1 MQKPVA
7 LQSIVAS
14 QHLHA
19 KIRYQRTLAFITNR
33 EAISV
38 KLLHDVHSFLAPNTP
53 RGPLSK
59 VHPRGSLLEIHFQR
73 FIPRGSLPD
82 VHSQMFTHRCSL
94 PGVHSQMFTPR
105 CSLPDVHSQMFT
117 SRGSLPWVHSQVFT
131 PRC

>member
-53 RGPLSK
+53 RGSLSK

-73 FIPRGSLPD
+73 FTPIG
-82 VHSQMFTHRCSL
+82 SL
-94 PGVHSQMFTPR
+94 PGVHSR
-105 CSLPDVHSQMFT
+105 CYGEARLWFII
-117 SRGSLPWVHSQVFT
+117 SRGQCQPQIVFAYRIKKMQMPGMFRLFT
-131 PRC
+131 